1 MIKKFGFL
9 CALSGAMIS
18 FGLNSAISAPV
29 ITKTNLTATAQAKKV
44 ISKHKTSKHKTGKTR
59 SGSRKTGYTKQAT
72 GHSAKMPVIERR
84 SARTRI
90 DLNNQISGKDDTK
103 QAQVN
108 KSDKPYSTIIA
119 RYASSYGVPLSLA
132 HAVVR
137 HESNYQ
143 PNVRGSAGEI
153 GLMQIKLGTA
163 RGLGYSGSAKDLYD
177 PATNVQYGMK
187 YLAQAQ
193 KLGGGS
199 TCGTILKYNAGHGA
213 KRMNPTS
220 AKYCSNVKDFMR
232 SF

>member
-1 MIKKFGFL
+1 MIKKLGFL
-9 CALSGAMIS
+9 CALSGAAVS
-18 FGLNSAISAPV
+18 FGLTPALSAPV
-29 ITKTNLTATAQAKKV
+29 LPKTNLMDILKAKNEASETEKD
-44 ISKHKTSKHKTGKTR
+44 TSRTTYKK
-59 SGSRKTGYTKQAT
+59 AT
-72 GHSAKMPVIERR
+72 GTSAKMPVIERR

-90 DLNNQISGKDDTK
+90 DLNKQIKGQAETK
-103 QAQVN
+103 QAQAGKAA
-108 KSDKPYSTIIA
+108 KSGKPYSSIIA

-163 RGLGYSGSAKDLYD
+163 RGLGYTGSAKGLYD

-187 YLAQAQ
+187 YLAMAQ
-193 KLGGGS
+193 KLGGGT